1 MTEASAASTSRSGGR
16 SFALE
21 IGSIGLA
28 ALALRVAYVLGAKR
42 NDGIDITI
50 GEKGGDQY
58 YYSLAAEA
66 LAEGR
71 GFVVPWFDTVAQPA
85 ADHPPL
91 TALAAAPASLL
102 PGWSVLPQRLTMCV
116 IGALAVVVIG
126 YLGRHVGGHRAGLVA
141 GALAA
146 VAPALW
152 INDGLVMSE
161 SLGAL
166 TVAGVLLALYRWRDR
181 PSVQRAAVV
190 GALCGFAVL
199 ARSEAALL
207 APITIAPMLIW
218 SGDLAGAQRL
228 RQIGVAAGCTVLV
241 LVPWVVPN
249 LLRFEEPVLLSTND
263 GLTLYG
269 ANCYPGVYQG
279 DGIGLW
285 TLECPLAEDTTGL
298 DQSEV
303 SSLYRD
309 RAFETIGD
317 HTDRLPAVVAA
328 RVGRV
333 WSFYRPEQMISY
345 NTGEG
350 RETWASRAAVL
361 GYYLLLVPAAI
372 GGWLLHRRK
381 VSLWP
386 LLSQF
391 VNVTLVAGLFY
402 GLTRFR
408 ISAEVAL
415 IVLAAVTVAALWDRW
430 RPPATPPVADTQAV
444 PV

>member
-1 MTEASAASTSRSGGR
+1 M
-16 SFALE
+16 
-21 IGSIGLA
+21 
-28 ALALRVAYVLGAKR
+28 LRVIYVVGAKR

-50 GEKGGDQY
+50 GENGGDQY

-66 LAEGR
+66 LAKGR
-71 GFVVPWFDTVAQPA
+71 GFVVPWFDTVNQPA

-91 TALAAAPASLL
+91 TALVAAPASLL

-126 YLGRHVGGHRAGLVA
+126 YLGRQVAGRRTGLVA
-141 GALAA
+141 GGLAG

-152 INDGLVMSE
+152 INDGLIMSE

-166 TVAGVLLALYRWRDR
+166 TVGGVLLALYRWRDH
-181 PSVQRAAVV
+181 PSVGRAALV

-228 RQIGVAAGCTVLV
+228 RQIGAAAGCTVLV

-269 ANCYPGVYQG
+269 ANCYPGVYEG

-285 TLECPLAEDTTGL
+285 TLTCPFSEDISGL

-303 SSLYRD
+303 SSLYRE

-317 HTDRLPAVVAA
+317 HADRLPAVVAA

-350 RETWASRAAVL
+350 RETWASRAAVW
-361 GYYLLLVPAAI
+361 GFYLLLVPAAA
-372 GGWLLHRRK
+372 GAWLLRRRR
-381 VSLWP
+381 VPLWP

-391 VNVTLVAGLFY
+391 VNVTLVAALFY

-408 ISAEVAL
+408 ISAEVSL
-415 IVLAAVTVAALWDRW
+415 IVLAAVALSALWDRW
-430 RPPATPPVADTQAV
+430 RPPEVAAIEQWHEVAA
-444 PV
+444 

>member
-1 MTEASAASTSRSGGR
+1 MTEASAAPTSRSGGR
-16 SFALE
+16 SFAFE
-21 IGSIGLA
+21 IALIGLA
-28 ALALRVAYVLGAKR
+28 ALTLRVVYVLGAKR

-50 GEKGGDQY
+50 GEKAGDQY

-71 GFVVPWFDTVAQPA
+71 GFVVPWFDTVTLPA

-91 TALAAAPASLL
+91 TALVAAPASLL

-116 IGALAVVVIG
+116 VGAVAVVVIG
-126 YLGRHVGGHRAGLVA
+126 YLGRHVGGRRAGLVA

-152 INDGLVMSE
+152 INDGLIMSE

-166 TVAGVLLALYRWRDR
+166 TVAGVLLALYRWRDQ

-207 APITIAPMLIW
+207 APITIAPMLLW
-218 SGDLAGAQRL
+218 SGDVAGAQRL
-228 RQIGVAAGCTVLV
+228 RQIGAAAALTLLV
-241 LVPWVVPN
+241 LAPWVVPN
-249 LLRFEEPVLLSTND
+249 LFRFEEPVFLSTND

-303 SSLYRD
+303 SALYRE
-309 RAFETIGD
+309 RAFETIAD

-350 RETWASRAAVL
+350 RETWASRAAVW
-361 GYYLLLVPAAI
+361 GFYLLLVPAAV

-381 VSLWP
+381 VALWP

-391 VNVTLVAGLFY
+391 VNVTLVAALFY

-415 IVLAAVTVAALWDRW
+415 IVLAAVTIAALWDRW
-430 RPPATPPVADTQAV
+430 RPPVTPSIDV
-444 PV
+444 PQQVPA

>member
-1 MTEASAASTSRSGGR
+1 MTEAGAAPTRRPVRR
-16 SFALE
+16 SFAFE
-21 IGSIGLA
+21 IGLIGLA
-28 ALALRVAYVLGAKR
+28 ALVLRVVYIVGAKR

-50 GEKGGDQY
+50 GEQAGDQY

-71 GFVVPWFDTVAQPA
+71 GFVVPWFDTMTLPA

-91 TALAAAPASLL
+91 TALVATPASLL
-102 PGWSVLPQRLTMCV
+102 PGWSVMPQRLTMAVVGAAAVIV
-116 IGALAVVVIG
+116 IGC
-126 YLGRHVGGHRAGLVA
+126 LGRRLGGRRTGLVA
-141 GALAA
+141 GGLAA

-152 INDGLVMSE
+152 INDGLIMSE
-161 SLGAL
+161 SLGVL
-166 TVAGVLLALYRWRDR
+166 TVAAVLLALYRWRDR
-181 PSVQRAAVV
+181 PSVRRAAVV
-190 GALCGFAVL
+190 GLLCGFAVL

-207 APITIAPMLIW
+207 APVTIAPMLVW
-218 SGDLAGAQRL
+218 SGEVPGADRL
-228 RQIGVAAGCTVLV
+228 RQIAAAGGATILV
-241 LVPWVVPN
+241 LAPWVLPN
-249 LLRFEEPVLLSTND
+249 LIRFEEPVLLSTND

-269 ANCYPGVYQG
+269 ANCYPGVYEG

-285 TLECPLAEDTTGL
+285 TLTCPFSEDISGL

-303 SSLYRD
+303 SSLYRQ

-350 RETWASRAAVL
+350 REPWASRAAVW
-361 GYYLLLVPAAI
+361 GFYLLLVPAAA
-372 GGWLLHRRK
+372 GAWLLRQHR
-381 VSLWP
+381 VPLWP

-391 VNVTLVAGLFY
+391 VNVTLVAALFY

-415 IVLAAVTVAALWDRW
+415 IVLAAVALSALWDRW
-430 RPPATPPVADTQAV
+430 RPPETAMVEQRHEVAA
-444 PV
+444 